1 MQGQRDNG
9 HILPEAIHS
18 VGLDGI
24 AGLWMNWLEK
34 ATYIAPGGGKG
45 GHEVRR

>member
-1 MQGQRDNG
+1 MADT
-9 HILPEAIHS
+9 S

-45 GHEVRR
+45 GHEVRRLETAIRHSII